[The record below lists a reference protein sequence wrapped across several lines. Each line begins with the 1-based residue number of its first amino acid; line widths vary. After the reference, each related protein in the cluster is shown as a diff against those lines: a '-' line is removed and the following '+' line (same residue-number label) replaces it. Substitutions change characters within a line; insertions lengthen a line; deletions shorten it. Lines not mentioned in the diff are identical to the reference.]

1 VTVRLRFLIVFLLL
15 ALVSSA
21 ASSPISTFGQD
32 EAYNAV
38 QLGEE
43 AISLAFKAVLEAEN
57 AGANVSGLVQ
67 RLNEAVGFLSEAR
80 VLAANGSF
88 DREVAEFT
96 SRCVDVADRVRDEA
110 LALLASALAHRDFVS
125 RLSVAGSV
133 VGVSVFLSFM
143 FLSWRW
149 FKVYY
154 RRKVLD
160 LRPEAVD
167 DADA

>member
-1 VTVRLRFLIVFLLL
+1 VVERLRFLVAVLLS
-15 ALVSSA
+15 ALVPSSLGLI
-21 ASSPISTFGQD
+21 SSQD
-32 EAYNAV
+32 EAHTAV

-43 AISLAFKAVLEAEN
+43 AISSAFEAVLEAES

-67 RLNEAVGFLSEAR
+67 KLNEAVGFLSEAR
-80 VLAANGSF
+80 VLAASGGF
-88 DREVAEFT
+88 DGEAAEFA

-110 LALLASALAHRDFVS
+110 LALLASALAHRDFVF
-125 RLSVAGSV
+125 RLSVVGSV